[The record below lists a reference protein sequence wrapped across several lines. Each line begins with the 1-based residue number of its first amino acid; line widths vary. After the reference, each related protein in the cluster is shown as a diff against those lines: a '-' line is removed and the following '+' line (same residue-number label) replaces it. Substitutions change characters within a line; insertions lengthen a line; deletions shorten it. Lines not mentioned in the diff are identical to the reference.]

1 MFAASTAL
9 VVSLILSGA
18 WAGVNGLVY
27 AADAG
32 KRYRAEAAWFIFS
45 AVLIVAAL
53 HALVR
58 GARQAPREDSP
69 LTPRVLTI
77 AFLSLLGLA
86 AALYFPM
93 LSIGLLSDDFV
104 LITRA
109 QAGVLADPA
118 WDYLRPLPLAI
129 WRGLSGVAGSNA
141 APVVLHALNIG
152 LHGVNAWLTGILAT
166 RFGFSQRSAFV
177 AAIAFLVLPSSVEAV
192 AWASG
197 VFDVLL
203 VTVTLAACVAL
214 TTISESG
221 PRTILVVLLIAGA
234 LMTKE
239 TAVVLPAL
247 LAVAAYCSP
256 QMNLRR
262 AAMPIVL
269 SAGLVVLYLSI
280 RMIAGFAAAPP
291 SDNLSG
297 YALKEIASRPF
308 GTLGLPFHV
317 EFVTSYSWIPFV
329 FAACWPALFIWSAV
343 RWPNARNDAG
353 RILALA
359 AWILISILPLA
370 TMLFISDDLQGSRY
384 LYLGSVAWSIMLAGL
399 VRSIRQPLRFWVLV
413 PIVAVFVIATR
424 AHQSPWTAA
433 ALERDRVLA
442 AYRLSELTCVPETV
456 RRLPDHVQGAYVFR
470 NGFVEAIGPVRPST
484 RPCVLEWDGHGFVE
498 R

>member
-1 MFAASTAL
+1 M
-9 VVSLILSGA
+9 SLILAGT
-18 WAGVNGLVY
+18 WAGLNGLVY

-58 GARQAPREDSP
+58 GARQASREDSR

-77 AFLSLLGLA
+77 AFASLVGLA
-86 AALYFPM
+86 AVLYFPM

-109 QAGVLADPA
+109 QAGVLADPT

-129 WRGLSGVAGSNA
+129 WRGLSGVAGSDA

-152 LHGVNAWLTGILAT
+152 LHGINAWLTGILAT

-177 AAIAFLVLPSSVEAV
+177 AAIVFLVLPSSVEAV

-203 VTVTLAACVAL
+203 VTLTLAACVAV
-214 TTISESG
+214 TTIAEAG
-221 PRTILVVLLIAGA
+221 PRTIVVVLLIAGA
-234 LMTKE
+234 LVTKE

-256 QMNLRR
+256 QTNLRR

-269 SAGLVVLYLSI
+269 SAGLVVFYLSI
-280 RMIAGFAAAPP
+280 RLIAGFAAAPP
-291 SDNLSG
+291 SDDLSG
-297 YALKEIASRPF
+297 YALKEIVSRPF

-317 EFVTSYSWIPFV
+317 EFVKSYSWIPFV
-329 FAACWPALFIWSAV
+329 FAAGWPALFMWSAV
-343 RWPNARNDAG
+343 RWQNARKDASQM
-353 RILALA
+353 LALA

-370 TMLFISDDLQGSRY
+370 TMLFIADDLQGSRY

-399 VRSIRQPLRFWVLV
+399 LQSIREPQRLWVV
-413 PIVAVFVIATR
+413 IPIIAVFVIATR
-424 AHQSPWTAA
+424 AHQSPWAAA

-442 AYRLSELTCVPETV
+442 AYPRSGVTCSLENAQG
-456 RRLPDHVQGAYVFR
+456 LPDQISGAYVFR
-470 NGFVEAIGPVRPST
+470 NGFPDAVASLKSSAQHT
-484 RPCVLEWDGHGFVE
+484 LPCVLDWDGVRFIE
-498 R
+498 RR